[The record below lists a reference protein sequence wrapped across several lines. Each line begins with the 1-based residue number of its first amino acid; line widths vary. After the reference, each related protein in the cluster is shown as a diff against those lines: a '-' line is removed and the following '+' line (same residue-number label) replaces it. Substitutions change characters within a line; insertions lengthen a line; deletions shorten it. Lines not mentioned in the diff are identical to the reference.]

1 MTIELSLLIS
11 IFSLLVTIIG
21 WGITAY
27 FQKKLLDKQIQA
39 ENTRISRQ
47 LYIPQRI
54 MQLEKIKNWLQE
66 GIELAVKI
74 NNRKDKPS
82 PDEQTTLY
90 KQYQAWR
97 LQFVTLAPLFVSA
110 TSKYRKSSLDLWT
123 SIGVFFKNLVQ
134 QIGDNEQEAVFFN
147 ERQEIAKI
155 FATIIIKGHETI
167 RSIDYLIEKVAIDSD
182 EE

>member
-1 MTIELSLLIS
+1 MTIELSLLIN

-27 FQKKLLDKQIQA
+27 FQKKLLDKQIHA
-39 ENTRISRQ
+39 ENTRVSRQ

-66 GIELAVKI
+66 GIELAVKV

-82 PDEQTTLY
+82 PDEQVILY
-90 KQYQAWR
+90 KQYIAWR
-97 LQFVTLAPLFVSA
+97 SQFITLAPLYVSA
-110 TSKYRKSSLDLWT
+110 VSKYKKSGLDLWT
-123 SIGVFFKNLVQ
+123 SITLFHNNLVQ
-134 QIGDNEQEAVFFN
+134 QIGDDEQDAVFFN
-147 ERQEIAKI
+147 ESLETAKI
-155 FATIIIKGHETI
+155 FASIMVKGHEAI
-167 RSIDYLIEKVAIDSD
+167 RSLDFLIEKIAIDSD